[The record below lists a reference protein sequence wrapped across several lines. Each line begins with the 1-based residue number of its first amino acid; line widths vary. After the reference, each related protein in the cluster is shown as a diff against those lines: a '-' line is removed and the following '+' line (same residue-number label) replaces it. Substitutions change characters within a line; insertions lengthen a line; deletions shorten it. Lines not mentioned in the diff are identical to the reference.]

1 MRDRG
6 VATRYAQALLDTS
19 RKAGLLE
26 GVAESYAAVA
36 QVFDQKPELARFLEG
51 PQVADR
57 EKEQLL
63 DNLFDRKIEPVLLHF
78 FHLLLAKGRIEH
90 LSDIQSAFQT
100 LVEIDRGYMRARV
113 VTAVPL
119 PGDLERD
126 LVDRLAS
133 LTGKR
138 ITLRKRVDPSVIGGV
153 CVSMGDQVI
162 DGTIQ
167 TNLTKMRAQLSAA
180 DVRRV
185 AEPSG
190 D

>member
-1 MRDRG
+1 MRNRG

-19 RKAGLLE
+19 RKAGVLE
-26 GVAESYAAVA
+26 GVAESFAAVA
-36 QVFDQKPELARFLEG
+36 ALYAERPELESFLEG

-63 DNLFDRKIEPVLLHF
+63 DNVFGGQIEPVLLHF

-90 LSDIQSAFQT
+90 LADIQTAFQE
-100 LVEIDRGYMRARV
+100 LVEVDQGFVRVRV

-119 PGDLERD
+119 AEDLERD
-126 LVDRLAS
+126 LVDRLTL
-133 LTGKR
+133 LTGKK

-167 TNLTKMRAQLSAA
+167 TNLTKMRARLSAA
-180 DVRRV
+180 DVR
-185 AEPSG
+185 
-190 D
+190 